1 MEKKTNGAGNY
12 ILCSVLDLEA
22 KKLCLVFPEG
32 RGLKKG
38 WFLLVE
44 KLRILGVTLSSEE
57 KNPTWKGLG
66 VGVEKKK
73 GLKLGE
79 RGDFVKIEKKN
90 EGRRGD
96 ALWMEIGGRVW
107 NSREEQLNRY
117 LVGKWEKG
125 EEYQFNVESL
135 RRWGKHQ
142 WNLQG
147 EISIKKLLAGSFLLE
162 FESKEEAMRVLK
174 RGVRCFENK
183 MLMIEKWKP
192 DLGCFRVGSL
202 ARKEGVWVRVAGL
215 PLQFWNQIMFKRI
228 GDCCGGFLDV
238 DLDTKYFT
246 QLQWARILVKTE
258 REDLPRSIQVVMG
271 SPCFAI
277 QLWWEVPACLAMV
290 VPTKLKNRGPSEC
303 VRAGTIE
310 KIGSE
315 DGVST
320 NASETRSKVNNVVP
334 RDCVGSKKW
343 GD

>member
-1 MEKKTNGAGNY
+1 
-12 ILCSVLDLEA
+12 
-22 KKLCLVFPEG
+22 
-32 RGLKKG
+32 
-38 WFLLVE
+38 
-44 KLRILGVTLSSEE
+44 
-57 KNPTWKGLG
+57 
-66 VGVEKKK
+66 
-73 GLKLGE
+73 
-79 RGDFVKIEKKN
+79 
-90 EGRRGD
+90 
-96 ALWMEIGGRVW
+96 
-107 NSREEQLNRY
+107 
-117 LVGKWEKG
+117 
-125 EEYQFNVESL
+125 
-135 RRWGKHQ
+135 
-142 WNLQG
+142 
-147 EISIKKLLAGSFLLE
+147 
-162 FESKEEAMRVLK
+162 
-174 RGVRCFENK
+174 
-183 MLMIEKWKP
+183 
-192 DLGCFRVGSL
+192 
-202 ARKEGVWVRVAGL
+202 
-215 PLQFWNQIMFKRI
+215 MFKRI

-277 QLWWEVPACLAMV
+277 QLWWEVPACLSVV